1 MRYNTGGRKDYLINV
16 IISGEEECCCEDGVM
31 YTYNGVGMPIKYRG
45 KYLSWELNRLTGYGS
60 NTYTYDAG
68 GQRKSKNEINYEY
81 AEGNLVRE
89 TRENEVIVYYYGTSG
104 IVGFRYNYD
113 EYYYQKNL
121 QGDVTKIYKFDYGTN
136 SLTLAARYEYD
147 AYGNHKVQDAN
158 GNENKN
164 ADFIGNINPI
174 RYRSYYYDVETGLY
188 YLQTRYY
195 DPEFGRFISPDSTK
209 YLDPTTI
216 NGLNLYSYCLN
227 NPVMYID
234 DSGNM
239 PKWAQWIVGGLAIAG
254 LVVATVLTLGVA
266 GAGAAAV
273 GAAMLTGG
281 MISAGINVIDQ
292 LHDGG
297 TFDWT
302 ELAISTLSGAAYGL
316 VVGLTGGAA
325 GTWSWSAFS
334 GKLAVAGGTSL
345 LNSWNDEKNLKDTI
359 ISFGTSLLLSSI
371 YQGIGY
377 GFGKLMS
384 LLPKDPTKIMTLGDI
399 ASCLWGIPA
408 VKTGVIRFVGGIAGA
423 IFNDF

>member
-227 NPVMYID
+227 NPVMYADPEGHFVI
-234 DSGNM
+234 SALVLG
-239 PKWAQWIVGGLAIAG
+239 AVVGGF
-254 LVVATVLTLGVA
+254 
-266 GAGAAAV
+266 
-273 GAAMLTGG
+273 
-281 MISAGINVIDQ
+281 ISGGINVIS
-292 LHDGG
+292 
-297 TFDWT
+297 
-302 ELAISTLSGAAYGL
+302 ELA
-316 VVGLTGGAA
+316 
-325 GTWSWSAFS
+325 
-334 GKLAVAGGTSL
+334 
-345 LNSWNDEKNLKDTI
+345 
-359 ISFGTSLLLSSI
+359 
-371 YQGIGY
+371 
-377 GFGKLMS
+377 
-384 LLPKDPTKIMTLGDI
+384 
-399 ASCLWGIPA
+399 
-408 VKTGVIRFVGGIAGA
+408 
-423 IFNDF
+423 